1 VRAPDWTEI
10 STTGELVDRS
20 VEELDACHGL
30 SYAEGIHR

>member
-10 STTGELVDRS
+10 TRTDELVDRS
-20 VEELDACHGL
+20 VEELDACYGL